1 MKPIPY
7 IASRAYALARPV
19 SACLAL
25 ALTAMGT
32 IAHSQETLLIQ
43 PTLPDDFDRGRNIG
57 VLQRTR
63 PDYDP
68 TGVRF
73 GSLVVLPQIAVS
85 GGYSDNLYYSKT
97 DKKGDGFVDITPS
110 VVVRS
115 DWSRHSLTLRGETT
129 VERYFSESERN
140 QTPWN
145 LGALGALEIG
155 SSIRVLPEVQIGRQF
170 ETPFSGETSASTAVL
185 SSYLRKYASL
195 RTEYEAGQTKLT
207 LALDNSAYDFA
218 DVEFSDGTLT
228 DQSDRDRDLLRV
240 TGQAQY
246 AFTPS
251 IAAYV
256 QLGYTRTSYDNELL
270 QSGLSNRDS
279 DGYRIIGGFN
289 FDLSGFI
296 RGSIGVGY
304 VQRNFDTF
312 YRKIDGFSAEGKL
325 EYFPSEMTTV
335 TLAVRR
341 VIEDS
346 SISANSGYF
355 DNRASLAVDH
365 ELLRNLLLR
374 LAGEYSHQDYI
385 DLDSQADIYRLT
397 AGAQYLSKNW
407 LSFNFNLGY
416 TGRSSSGS
424 SVLGQGFN
432 EFRGLVGVTFKR

>member
-1 MKPIPY
+1 MKRFCHDTT
-7 IASRAYALARPV
+7 RAVARPV
-19 SACLAL
+19 SACFALVLA
-25 ALTAMGT
+25 TMGT
-32 IAHSQETLLIQ
+32 VAHAQETLLIQ

-68 TGVRF
+68 TGIRF
-73 GSLVVLPQIAVS
+73 GSWIALPQVSVS
-85 GGYSDNLYYSKT
+85 GGYSDNLFYSKT
-97 DKKGDGFVDITPS
+97 DKKGDGFIDITPA
-110 VVVRS
+110 VVVKS
-115 DWSRHSLTLRGETT
+115 DWSRHSVVLRGETT
-129 VERYFSESERN
+129 IERYFSETDRN

-155 SSIRVLPEVQIGRQF
+155 GSVRIIPEVQIGRQF
-170 ETPFSGETSASTAVL
+170 ETPFSGETAASTAVL

-207 LALDNSAYDFA
+207 LALDDSNYDFA
-218 DVEFSDGTLT
+218 NVQFSNGSTT
-228 DQSDRDRDLLRV
+228 NQSDRDRNLLRL

-256 QLGYTRTSYDNELL
+256 QMGYTRTSYDNALL
-270 QSGLSNRDS
+270 LNGQPNRDS
-279 DGYRIIGGFN
+279 DGYRVIGGVN

-325 EYFPSEMTTV
+325 EYFPSELTTV

-355 DNRASLAVDH
+355 DTRTSLAVDH

-374 LAGEYSHQDYI
+374 VAGEYSHQDYI
-385 DLDSQADIYRLT
+385 DLDSKADIYRII

-416 TGRSSSGS
+416 TGRSSGGS
-424 SVLGQGFN
+424 AVLGQGFN
-432 EFRGLVGVTFKR
+432 EFRGLAGVTFKR